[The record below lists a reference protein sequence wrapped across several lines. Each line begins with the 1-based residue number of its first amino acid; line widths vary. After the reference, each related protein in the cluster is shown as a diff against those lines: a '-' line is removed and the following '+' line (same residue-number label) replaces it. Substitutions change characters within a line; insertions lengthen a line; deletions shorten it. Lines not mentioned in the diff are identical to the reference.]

1 MKHEYLA
8 GLVLAALVTA
18 GCVDDPPRRSRSRR
32 GARSRS
38 RRPSPRADATA
49 IMGNEVARGYRLA
62 VEILNE
68 QGGVRGRPV
77 QLVLRDDGSDAE
89 TSARLYAE
97 FAASDTIDVLLGP
110 YSSPITKTVLD
121 VTEAA
126 GIPLVAPAAAAPE
139 LWVGRQRQ
147 WSAQLLNPAPS
158 YLKGSVEVA
167 ALVGARDVALVWE
180 DTAFPASVAGGV
192 RVGAAVHGLDIVLAA
207 SYAVGAADH
216 EALVAAARDAG
227 ATLFIGGGYATDAI
241 EFTRAA
247 TAVGYRPLLMSL
259 LLGPAEPTF
268 LDEVGEA
275 ARCVAG
281 NAAWDPTIRTSGFI
295 SDSQTMVQRHE
306 AAYGTTPGYH
316 PAAGFG
322 AVELLAEGIDQAI
335 SATGDA
341 DRSAIR
347 DFLFTATTETVL
359 GPYSVYPLEDLRA
372 GVQRALTGLQVQ
384 WQDDGAGGLTRRI
397 IHPWAVAN
405 ATPCLMR

>member
-8 GLVLAALVTA
+8 GLVLAALVAA
-18 GCVDDPPRRSRSRR
+18 GCVDDPAAPEPEPE
-32 GARSRS
+32 GGPITLA
-38 RRPSPRADATA
+38 AA
-49 IMGNEVARGYRLA
+49 IAQSGRHGDLGNEVARGYRLA

-77 QLVLRDDGSDAE
+77 QLVLRDDRSDAE

-97 FAASDTIDVLLGP
+97 FIDSDTIDALLGP
-110 YSSPITKTVLD
+110 YSNPITNAVLA

-126 GIPLVAPAAAAPE
+126 GIPLVAPAAAPE
-139 LWVGRQRQ
+139 IWAGRQRQ

-192 RVGAAVHGLDIVLAA
+192 RVVAQEHGLDIVFAEA
-207 SYAVGAADH
+207 YAVGAADH

-247 TAVGYRPLLMSL
+247 TAAGYRPLLMSL
-259 LLGPAEPTF
+259 LLGPAEPNF
-268 LDEVGEA
+268 IDEVGEA
-275 ARCVAG
+275 GRCVMG
-281 NAAWDPTIRTSGFI
+281 NAPWDPTIRTSGFI
-295 SDSQTMVQRHE
+295 SDSETMVQRHE

-316 PAAGFG
+316 AAAGFG

-347 DFLFTATTETVL
+347 DFLFTVTTETVL

-372 GVQRALTGLQVQ
+372 GAQRALPGLQVQ
-384 WQDDGAGGLTRRI
+384 WQDDGAGGLARRI